1 MLLDIRNLDE
11 SGLDSW
17 SKSVLGGTMPSR
29 ADPPTTRVF
38 VGPNLT
44 YFEAWIDVHQFAFF
58 GRRVLNG
65 IRHLLAGVNL
75 NAGFCIE
82 AQSDEEQPEQMLMC
96 VGPRKISR
104 ENENVLDWP
113 FGKKHPDY
121 MQSAGSAT
129 EALRQ
134 PSFSDIE

>member
-1 MLLDIRNLDE
+1 M
-11 SGLDSW
+11 
-17 SKSVLGGTMPSR
+17 
-29 ADPPTTRVF
+29 
-38 VGPNLT
+38 
-44 YFEAWIDVHQFAFF
+44 HQFAFF

-65 IRHLLAGVNL
+65 IRQLLAGVNL

-82 AQSDEEQPEQMLMC
+82 AQPDEEQPEQMLMC